1 MTTEE
6 AEIIIEPFSDER
18 EETRK
23 LWNEFC
29 TKYVHVNWDIYLQI
43 RAKAKLIRLLKT

>member
-1 MTTEE
+1 MTIEE
-6 AEIIIEPFSDER
+6 VDSLILPYSEER
-18 EETRK
+18 QEARE

>member
-6 AEIIIEPFSDER
+6 VDKIIEPFSDER
-18 EETRK
+18 RETRK

-29 TKYVHVNWDIYLQI
+29 TKYVHVSWDIYLQI
-43 RAKAKLIRLLKT
+43 RAQAKQKRLAH